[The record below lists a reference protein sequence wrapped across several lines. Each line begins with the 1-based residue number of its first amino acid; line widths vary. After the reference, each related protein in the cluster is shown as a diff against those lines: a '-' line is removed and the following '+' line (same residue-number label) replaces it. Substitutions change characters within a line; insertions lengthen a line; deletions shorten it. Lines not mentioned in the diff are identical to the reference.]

1 MHNIAMPIKK
11 QMRLLSMV
19 DVFEPLSEVEL
30 EAVARRAPDTHVQ
43 GGEVFLRPW
52 DQNERLYVL
61 KTGRAQLY
69 ELNGRGEE
77 LTLAVVE
84 GGNVFGEMILT
95 GQQLSDNVYA
105 RALEPSVVCF
115 LRRRDLEQIILSNP
129 EVGLRLVRRLSE
141 RLREAEIRLAELAS
155 KDVLARLAS
164 LILRLVPKE
173 GVMTAE
179 GVRLATRYTHEG
191 LGAMIGAKRVAVGRA
206 LGRLRATGAVEVK
219 KRHIYLKDE
228 ESLERIASEEK

>member
-1 MHNIAMPIKK
+1 MAMPLRE
-11 QMRLLSMV
+11 QVRLLSMV
-19 DVFEPLSEVEL
+19 DVFEPLSDAEL

-52 DQNERLYVL
+52 DRSERLYVL

-69 ELNGRGEE
+69 EVNDRGEE
-77 LTLAVVE
+77 LTLSVVE

-115 LRRRDLEQIILSNP
+115 LRRKDLEQIILSNP
-129 EVGLRLVRRLSE
+129 EVGLRLVRGLSK
-141 RLREAEIRLAELAS
+141 RLREAEIRLAEMAS
-155 KDVLARLAS
+155 KDVLARLAG

-173 GVMTAE
+173 GVMTPD
-179 GVRLATRYTHEG
+179 GVRLATRYTHQG
-191 LGAMIGAKRVAVGRA
+191 LGAMIGAKRVAISRA
-206 LGRLRATGAVEVK
+206 LLRLRATGAVEVK

-228 ESLERIASEEK
+228 EALERIANEEK